1 MRAVRC
7 APPGVEV
14 VETEV
19 PHGEGEL
26 VQVAAVGICGSDL
39 RYLRRGS
46 TQIAGHEIAG
56 TAVDG
61 TPVAVEATA
70 RCGNCEWCAA
80 GRHNMCRRAGRDI
93 VGLTVPGGMAER
105 FRAPASALVPLPAGL
120 ALGDAA
126 LVEPGA
132 VSWHACSR
140 GEVGPGT
147 RVAVVGAGTI
157 GMLAAAAAL
166 RMGAPEVALVA
177 RHPYQVE
184 AGERLGMTRPSGLYD
199 VVVEAS
205 GSESGLSRAV
215 ELARPL
221 GTVSTVG
228 VYLPDVGWPY
238 MAAFLKEVRFAPSMG
253 YAQDAAGTREFA
265 HSAQLLADR
274 PEIARTLISHRFGIE
289 EAARAFEVAASRP
302 PGTFKVVVH
311 P

>member
-14 VETEV
+14 VETDE
-19 PHGEGEL
+19 PGGEGES
-26 VQVAAVGICGSDL
+26 VRVAAVGICGSDL

-56 TAVDG
+56 TAPDG
-61 TPVAVEATA
+61 TPVAVEAIA
-70 RCGNCEWCAA
+70 RCGDCEWCAA
-80 GRHNMCRRAGRDI
+80 GRHNMCRAAGRDI
-93 VGLTVPGGMAER
+93 VGMTAPGGMAER
-105 FRAPASALVPLPAGL
+105 YRAPSSALVPLPPGL
-120 ALGDAA
+120 PLEDAA

-132 VSWHACSR
+132 VSWHACHK
-140 GEVGPGT
+140 GEVGPDT

-157 GMLAAAAAL
+157 GMLAAAAAQ
-166 RMGAPEVALVA
+166 RMGAPEVSLLA
-177 RHPYQVE
+177 RHPYQAE

-205 GSESGLSRAV
+205 GSESGLSRAI

-228 VYLPDVGWPY
+228 VYPPDMGWPY
-238 MAAFLKEVRFAPSMG
+238 MAAFLKEVRLVPSMG
-253 YAQDAAGTREFA
+253 YAQDATGAREFTR
-265 HSAQLLADR
+265 SARLLADR

-289 EAARAFEVAASRP
+289 DAARAFEIAAARP

>member
-14 VETEV
+14 VETGE
-19 PHGEGEL
+19 PGGEGEL
-26 VQVAAVGICGSDL
+26 VHVAAVGICGSDL

-46 TQIAGHEIAG
+46 VQIAGHEIAG
-56 TAVDG
+56 TAADG

-70 RCGNCEWCAA
+70 RCGSCEWCAT
-80 GRHNMCRRAGRDI
+80 GRHNMCRLAGRDI
-93 VGLTVPGGMAER
+93 VGMTVPGGMAEH
-105 FRAPASALVPLPAGL
+105 FRAPASALVPLPPGL
-120 ALGDAA
+120 ALADAA

-132 VSWHACSR
+132 VSWHACGR
-140 GEVGPGT
+140 GGIGPGI

-166 RMGAPEVALVA
+166 RMGAPEVSLVA
-177 RHPYQVE
+177 RHPYQAE

-205 GSESGLSRAV
+205 GSESGLSRAF

-228 VYLPDVGWPY
+228 VYPPGIDWPY
-238 MAAFLKEVRFAPSMG
+238 MAAFLKEVRLVPSMG
-253 YAQDAAGTREFA
+253 YAQDAAGTKEFA
-265 HSAQLLADR
+265 HSARLLADR

-289 EAARAFEVAASRP
+289 EAGRAFEVAATRP

>member
-14 VETEV
+14 VETEE
-19 PHGEGEL
+19 PGGEGEL
-26 VQVAAVGICGSDL
+26 VRVAAVGICGSDL

-46 TQIAGHEIAG
+46 TQIAGHEIAA
-56 TAVDG
+56 TAADG
-61 TPVAVEATA
+61 MPVAVEAIA
-70 RCGNCEWCAA
+70 RCGGCEWCAA
-80 GRHNMCRRAGRDI
+80 GRHNMCRLAGRDI
-93 VGLTVPGGMAER
+93 VGMTVPGGMAEC
-105 FRAPASALVPLPAGL
+105 FRAPSSALVPLPAGL
-120 ALGDAA
+120 SLEDAA

-132 VSWHACSR
+132 VSWHACGK

-157 GMLAAAAAL
+157 GMLAAAAAQW
-166 RMGAPEVALVA
+166 MGAPEVALVA
-177 RHPYQVE
+177 RHPYQAE
-184 AGERLGMTRPSGLYD
+184 AGERLGLTRPSGLYD

-205 GSESGLSRAV
+205 GSESGLFRAV
-215 ELARPL
+215 ELARSL
-221 GTVSTVG
+221 GTVTTVG
-228 VYLPDVGWPY
+228 VYPPDVTWPY
-238 MAAFLKEVRFAPSMG
+238 REAFLKEVRVVPSMG
-253 YAQDAAGTREFA
+253 YARDATGTREFT

-289 EAARAFEVAASRP
+289 EAGRAFEVAASRP